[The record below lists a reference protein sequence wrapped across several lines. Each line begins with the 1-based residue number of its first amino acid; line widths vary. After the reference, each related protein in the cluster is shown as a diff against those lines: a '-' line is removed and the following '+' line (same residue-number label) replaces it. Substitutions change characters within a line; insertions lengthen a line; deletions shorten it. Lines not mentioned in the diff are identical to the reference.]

1 MSHQPLL
8 AVIVPVYKVEDYL
21 RLCVDSILSQ
31 SYSNL
36 RIILVDD
43 GSPDGC
49 GAICDAYAE
58 QDPRVLSVHK
68 ENGGLSSARNFG
80 LQYTEGCEYIAFVD
94 SDDSIEPDIYEAAIS
109 YLEAHADVDI
119 VGYGINEIR
128 ADGKFYCGEKEGRLF
143 TREEALAELV
153 QGFSFKV
160 GPSAWSKVYRA
171 SAIGTIRFREG
182 YVYEDNSFSLEVF
195 SKINSYYLLP
205 KGGYNYLLYREG
217 AITSGFDTRMA
228 CLFDNIEDLQ
238 RRHADDATLCLYANT
253 MVVNYLWMYWYQLYG
268 AFVHKGQEAKYREI
282 TSAFLPY
289 LKRARRRPFINVI
302 GTRVHS
308 LKTWLFLHAPYTYTR
323 INLR

>member
-1 MSHQPLL
+1 MSHEPLL

-21 RLCVDSILSQ
+21 RPCVDSILSQ

-68 ENGGLSSARNFG
+68 KNGGLSSARNFG

-128 ADGKFYCGEKEGRLF
+128 ADGKFYCGEKEGRL
-143 TREEALAELV
+143 
-153 QGFSFKV
+153 
-160 GPSAWSKVYRA
+160 
-171 SAIGTIRFREG
+171 
-182 YVYEDNSFSLEVF
+182 SLEKRPLRSL
-195 SKINSYYLLP
+195 SKDFP
-205 KGGYNYLLYREG
+205 
-217 AITSGFDTRMA
+217 
-228 CLFDNIEDLQ
+228 
-238 RRHADDATLCLYANT
+238 
-253 MVVNYLWMYWYQLYG
+253 
-268 AFVHKGQEAKYREI
+268 
-282 TSAFLPY
+282 
-289 LKRARRRPFINVI
+289 LK
-302 GTRVHS
+302 
-308 LKTWLFLHAPYTYTR
+308 
-323 INLR
+323 

>member
-21 RLCVDSILSQ
+21 RPCVDSILSQ

-143 TREEALAELV
+143 SREEALAELV

-171 SAIGTIRFREG
+171 SAIGAIRFREG

-195 SKINSYYLLP
+195 SKINSYCCHRGDITICYIEKGLLRLALIRVWLASLIILRICSAVMLMMP
-205 KGGYNYLLYREG
+205 PSASMPIPWRS
-217 AITSGFDTRMA
+217 TT
-228 CLFDNIEDLQ
+228 
-238 RRHADDATLCLYANT
+238 
-253 MVVNYLWMYWYQLYG
+253 YG
-268 AFVHKGQEAKYREI
+268 CIGISSMEPSSIRD
-282 TSAFLPY
+282 
-289 LKRARRRPFINVI
+289 RRPSIERSLRLSYPISSEPVSVPSSMSS
-302 GTRVHS
+302 GRVCI
-308 LKTWLFLHAPYTYTR
+308 A
-323 INLR
+323 

>member
-182 YVYEDNSFSLEVF
+182 YVYEDNSFSLGSLVRSTLTICCHKGGITICYIE
-195 SKINSYYLLP
+195 KGLLP
-205 KGGYNYLLYREG
+205 LALIRAWLASLIILRICSAVMLMMLLSASMPILWRSTTCG
-217 AITSGFDTRMA
+217 CIGISS
-228 CLFDNIEDLQ
+228 
-238 RRHADDATLCLYANT
+238 
-253 MVVNYLWMYWYQLYG
+253 MVPSSI
-268 AFVHKGQEAKYREI
+268 KD
-282 TSAFLPY
+282 
-289 LKRARRRPFINVI
+289 RRPSIERSLRLSCPISSEPVSVPLSMSS
-302 GTRVHS
+302 GRVCI
-308 LKTWLFLHAPYTYTR
+308 A
-323 INLR
+323 